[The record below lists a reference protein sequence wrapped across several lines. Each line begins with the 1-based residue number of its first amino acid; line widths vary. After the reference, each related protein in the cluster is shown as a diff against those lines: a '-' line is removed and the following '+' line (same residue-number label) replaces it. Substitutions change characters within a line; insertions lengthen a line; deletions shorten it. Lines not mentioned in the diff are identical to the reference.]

1 MVGEHEHRIVVR
13 RVVAAPT
20 PPLLVAPRATDRA
33 EHVAPHDR
41 LSDPHVA
48 LRGEPVVDALVDA
61 LVGPVGPVGAILA
74 EHLAEGAGRE
84 RPRVQLVSAHTERVL
99 RALVWPDG
107 VAVERDGPAI
117 AATGHDDRHA
127 LAGQS

>member
-1 MVGEHEHRIVVR
+1 MVVG
-13 RVVAAPT
+13 RVVAPPA

-33 EHVAPHDR
+33 EHVAAHDR
-41 LSDPHVA
+41 RADPHVA
-48 LRGEPVVDALVDA
+48 LRGKPVVNA
-61 LVGPVGPVGAILA
+61 LVGLVGAILA